1 MVYGASRGEVF
12 EFHVGFSFA
21 RIIPY
26 QCRFALFDEH
36 IHEEMPFEISCNASV
51 DSHRTYF
58 CIVVQTEKIILGSSD
73 SGVCWHPGGF
83 DGQKPVA
90 TMSKCPIF
98 NSSAGNPHIITYS
111 FSYLYTN

>member
-26 QCRFALFDEH
+26 KCRFALFDEH

-51 DSHRTYF
+51 D
-58 CIVVQTEKIILGSSD
+58 
-73 SGVCWHPGGF
+73 
-83 DGQKPVA
+83 
-90 TMSKCPIF
+90 
-98 NSSAGNPHIITYS
+98 
-111 FSYLYTN
+111 